1 MSTSSNIL
9 TPAHQKSIE
18 ESIAKLKSAQ
28 KELDMAERAGLTTGP
43 NGQKLADAKTQ
54 VKDLL
59 DKLQQIKNVY
69 FPGT

>member
-1 MSTSSNIL
+1 MATSSSIL
-9 TPAHQKSIE
+9 TAEHQKQVND
-18 ESIAKLKSAQ
+18 SIAKLKEAQ

-43 NGQKLADAKTQ
+43 QGQKIADAKTQ

-59 DKLQQIKNVY
+59 DRLQQIKNVY